1 MSSQRGAVSVEF
13 AMVVPVLV
21 LLVGLVVGGARTWL
35 ARGVVEQAAGAAV
48 RGISLARSQPEA
60 ARTARDLALAQAAVG
75 GLRCERLVIETDAT
89 ALGSPP
95 GQPATVQATVG
106 CDVPLGDVLV
116 PGWPGVI
123 RVSASAEA
131 ALDRYRGR
139 K

>member
-1 MSSQRGAVSVEF
+1 VEF
-13 AMVVPVLV
+13 ALIVPVLV

-48 RGISLARSQPEA
+48 RGMSQARGQGEAVRAAQELAV
-60 ARTARDLALAQAAVG
+60 AQAAAG
-75 GLRCERLVIETDAT
+75 GVRCERLFVDVDASGFAT
-89 ALGSPP
+89 AP
-95 GQPATVQATVG
+95 GTHATVTVRVH

-123 RVSASAEA
+123 GVEASAETV
-131 ALDRYRGR
+131 LDTYRGR

>member
-1 MSSQRGAVSVEF
+1 MTAERGAVSVEF
-13 AMVVPVLV
+13 ALVVPVLV

-48 RGISLARSQPEA
+48 RGMSQARSQDQA
-60 ARTARDLALAQAAVG
+60 ARTAQELAVAQAAAG
-75 GLRCERLVIETDAT
+75 GLRCQRLVIQADSR
-89 ALGSPP
+89 ALANPP
-95 GQPATVQATVG
+95 GTPAKVMARVT

-123 RVSASAEA
+123 AVEATAETV
-131 ALDRYRGR
+131 LDRYRGR

>member
-1 MSSQRGAVSVEF
+1 MTGQRGSASVEF

-48 RGISLARSQPEA
+48 RGMSQARSPGEAVRTAKSLAF
-60 ARTARDLALAQAAVG
+60 AQAAAG
-75 GLRCERLVIETDAT
+75 GLRCERIAVEVDAG
-89 ALGSPP
+89 ALARPP
-95 GQPATVQATVG
+95 GTPAVVAATVR

-123 RVSASAEA
+123 EVEATAEA
-131 ALDRYRGR
+131 VLDRYRGR

>member
-1 MSSQRGAVSVEF
+1 VTSQRGAASVEF
-13 AMVVPVLV
+13 AMIVPVLV

-48 RGISLARSQPEA
+48 RGMSQARGQAEA
-60 ARTARDLALAQAAVG
+60 VRTARDLALAQATAG
-75 GLRCERLVIETDAT
+75 GVRCERLVVDVDASALST
-89 ALGSPP
+89 AP
-95 GQPATVQATVG
+95 GTRASVRARVR

-123 RVSASAEA
+123 GVEASAETV
-131 ALDRYRGR
+131 LDTYRGR

>member
-1 MSSQRGAVSVEF
+1 MTSQRGAASVEF
-13 AMVVPVLV
+13 ALIVPVLV

-48 RGISLARSQPEA
+48 RGMSQARGQAEA
-60 ARTARDLALAQAAVG
+60 VRAARDLAFAQASAG
-75 GLRCERLVIETDAT
+75 GVRCERLVVDVDAA
-89 ALGSPP
+89 ALASAPGSR
-95 GQPATVQATVG
+95 ATVSATVR

-123 RVSASAEA
+123 GVEASAEA
-131 ALDRYRGR
+131 VLDTYRGR